1 MFFSGQE
8 IVDGVEL
15 GTVANVTTSV
25 INLRGNAKDSLI
37 NQVLRQS
44 SRSLLLVIEYASVS
58 ACDGYVT
65 GEHFE
70 RRRLSGSV
78 HAKKAKTLMTKT
90 RTAICMSVR
99 GID

>member
-37 NQVLRQS
+37 NQVLP
-44 SRSLLLVIEYASVS
+44 RSLLLVIEYASVS
-58 ACDGYVT
+58 ARYGYVT

-78 HAKKAKTLMTKT
+78 HAKKAKTLIK
-90 RTAICMSVR
+90 RGPLYVCMYEV
-99 GID
+99 

>member
-58 ACDGYVT
+58 ARYGYVT

-78 HAKKAKTLMTKT
+78 HAKKAKTLIK
-90 RTAICMSVR
+90 RGPLYVCMYEV
-99 GID
+99 